1 MKKIIFLILIAVLI
15 SGCTSN
21 TRVVPND
28 GIVVNDFSVDPIS
41 AEATDT
47 VRFFL
52 DAENAGGTTARC
64 VTTELF
70 GVDNWYDISGV
81 PISSYD
87 PFFPTQ
93 NIGFIIDF
101 TNGIFNGCFGNSMSG
116 SACIQYSRQTGTSF
130 SGFLSSSFNDFSTQS
145 CNAFDPADK
154 RYVLMRYQP
163 ELMPPNPSLGRAGQS
178 FTKEWLLKPPILP
191 EGTNAVY
198 PVTARTSYFYT
209 TNAVMNLQAYSK
221 SEYKRMT
228 DLGQKADAPLVISDS
243 PGTPIKVTVV
253 RGGDNPIVVNP
264 VPTLPGQ
271 NYELRSYTFQF
282 VNTGSGFPLP
292 MSGPDIPG
300 TSGVVFATMDIDG
313 PGAFF
318 YDCLGQSGS
327 TIYLGSDAMQ
337 GYLKLRPDQSV
348 PLGCTIGIDRSR
360 WLDTPKGTV
369 TIKFSLY
376 YRYYVDRT
384 IYVNVMGVEGLSG
397 PGIV

>member
-1 MKKIIFLILIAVLI
+1 MKKIILLIFLAVII

-21 TRVVPND
+21 TRVIPND
-28 GIVVNDFSVDPIS
+28 GIVVNDFSADPIS
-41 AEATDT
+41 AQATDT

-52 DAENAGGTTARC
+52 DAENAGGTTAKC

-70 GVDNWYDISGV
+70 GVDSWYDLTGT
-81 PISSYD
+81 PIASFN
-87 PFFPTQ
+87 PFYPTQ
-93 NIGFIIDF
+93 GLGFVIDF
-101 TNGIFNGCFGNSMSG
+101 TNGIFNGYFGNPFTG
-116 SACIQYSRQTGTSF
+116 IATIQYSKQTGTSF
-130 SGFLSSSFNDFSTQS
+130 SGFLSSSFDQFSTQF
-145 CNAFDPADK
+145 CNAFDPVDK
-154 RYVLMRYQP
+154 RYFLMRYQP
-163 ELMPPNPSLGRAGQS
+163 ELMPPNPSLGRAGQA

-209 TNAVMNLQAYSK
+209 TNAVMNIYAFSK
-221 SEYKRMT
+221 SEFKRMV
-228 DLGQKADAPLVISDS
+228 DLGQKIDYPLTISDS

-253 RGGDNPIVVNP
+253 RGDAPVVVNP

-300 TSGVVFATMDIDG
+300 TSGFVLATMDING

-318 YDCLGQSGS
+318 YDCLGQNGN
-327 TIYLGSDAMQ
+327 TVVLGADVMQ

-348 PLGCTIGIDRSR
+348 PLGCTIGIDRSK
-360 WLDTPKGTV
+360 WLDTPKGTI

-376 YRYYVDRT
+376 YRYYVDKT
-384 IYVNVMGVEGLSG
+384 TYVNVIGVEGLSG
-397 PGIV
+397 PGVV